1 MTPKRNK
8 NINTRPIT
16 EMIPEPIK
24 PYLYTSFLLFLPNK
38 TKNTPAH
45 TTASN
50 VTIVAHNINGDV
62 VVTIN
67 NINKSTF
74 LKLYY
79 KIILPLGT
87 IIVNNN
93 NVQKRRINKR
103 LLRYL

>member
-16 EMIPEPIK
+16 EMMPEPIK
-24 PYLYTSFLLFLPNK
+24 PYLYTSFSLFLPNK

-67 NINKSTF
+67 NIIKSTF

-93 NVQKRRINKR
+93 NVQKGDN
-103 LLRYL
+103 

>member
-8 NINTRPIT
+8 NSNAKPIT

-24 PYLYTSFLLFLPNK
+24 PYLYVSFLLCLPNK
-38 TKNTPAH
+38 TKNAPVH
-45 TTASN
+45 TIASK
-50 VTIVAHNINGDV
+50 VTIVVHNINGDV

-67 NINKSTF
+67 NIIKSTF

-79 KIILPLGT
+79 KIILPSGT

-93 NVQKRRINKR
+93 NVQKGDN
-103 LLRYL
+103 

>member
-8 NINTRPIT
+8 NINTKPIT

-38 TKNTPAH
+38 TKNTPVH
-45 TTASN
+45 TIASK
-50 VTIVAHNINGDV
+50 VTMVAQSISGDV

-67 NINKSTF
+67 NIVKSTF

-79 KIILPLGT
+79 KIILPLST
-87 IIVNNN
+87 LIVNNN
-93 NVQKRRINKR
+93 IIQKDA
-103 LLRYL
+103 